1 MVTNEDDIINNIDM
15 GVDIDMEKLTQRN
28 KSISKAVNRY
38 MRIKRKSFFK
48 KIFCLGF
55 KSS

>member
-38 MRIKRKSFFK
+38 MRIKRKSFFRK
-48 KIFCLGF
+48 LYCFGYKRN
-55 KSS
+55 

>member
-38 MRIKRKSFFK
+38 MRIKRKSFFR
-48 KIFCLGF
+48 KIFYLGF
-55 KSS
+55 RCN